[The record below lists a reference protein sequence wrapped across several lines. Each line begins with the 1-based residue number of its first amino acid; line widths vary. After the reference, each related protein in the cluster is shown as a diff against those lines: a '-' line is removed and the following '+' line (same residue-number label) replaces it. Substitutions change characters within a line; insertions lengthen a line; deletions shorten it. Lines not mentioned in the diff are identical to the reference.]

1 MKWIALVAA
10 LVACGKDH
18 RPIDKEAAAALF
30 DEITIDAPPGTSDLT
45 IDDRGVLWAVAER
58 DRKVIEIAL
67 GNGTAT
73 VTSHDLTGI
82 PAGVDTEAITWLGD
96 GSFAIGIEGGTIPL
110 AGIIYAK
117 LTNGS
122 IVAGDTQRFDAAQ
135 LGVAPTINHGIEAV
149 CGKAGQLLAAAEI
162 AGVDPDGTRWASL
175 LRIEG
180 DTTTRAKVHLTTK
193 TGKISALH
201 CTFDPE
207 GTAHVLAV
215 ERHYGVSRILSFDAP
230 RGATDI
236 VPKLEYDLA
245 PVVGSL
251 NIEGI
256 TKLPDGRIVLVN
268 DNQGAT
274 SSGPTKLLVFH
285 R

>member
-10 LVACGKDH
+10 LAACGKHD
-18 RPIDKEAAAALF
+18 RPIDKEAARALF
-30 DEITIDAPPGTSDLT
+30 DEITIDAPPGISDLT

-58 DRKVIEIAL
+58 DRKVLEIAL
-67 GNGTAT
+67 GSGSAT

-82 PAGVDTEAITWLGD
+82 PAGIDTEALAWLGD
-96 GSFAIGIEGGTIPL
+96 GSFAIGVEGSALPL
-110 AGIIYAK
+110 AGIVYAK
-117 LTNGS
+117 LSGNS
-122 IVAGDTQRFDAAQ
+122 VVAGETQRFDAAQ

-149 CGKAGQLLAAAEI
+149 CGKAGQLLAAEEI

-175 LRIEG
+175 VRIEG
-180 DTTTRAKVHLTTK
+180 DKVTRAKLHLTTK

-201 CTFDPE
+201 CTFDAD
-207 GTAHVLAV
+207 GTAHGVAV
-215 ERHYGVSRILSFDAP
+215 ERHYSVSRVLSFDAA
-230 RGATDI
+230 RGANDI
-236 VPKLEYDLA
+236 VPKLEHDLA

-256 TKLPDGRIVLVN
+256 AKLPDGRLVLVN
-268 DNQGAT
+268 DNQNAT
-274 SSGPTKLLVFH
+274 VSGSTKLLVFH